1 MDESAPRSVID
12 LAGQVALVTGGSSGL
27 GREIAVHL
35 GAAGASVAVLARSEV
50 QLAETI
56 ALIESAGGRG
66 VAATADVRD
75 QHAVERALETVE
87 QELGPVD
94 LLVNNAGVA
103 GPVAPFWEADPSEWW
118 SAVEVNLR
126 GTSLCCSA
134 VLPGMV
140 ARKRGRIV
148 NVTSNAGIYRWP
160 YLSAYAISKAAVI
173 KLTENLAVETK
184 KHGIKLFS
192 IDPGMLRVGMT
203 AALLAEDIPPDHPA
217 AVIGAWF
224 RHQMESGREV
234 PLERGAGLVAFL
246 ASGRADALSGC
257 YLTVY
262 DDVEEF
268 VERAPS
274 IRRDELYTLRLR
286 VAKSH

>member
-1 MDESAPRSVID
+1 MIGAVLD

-27 GREIAVHL
+27 GREISLYLAEV
-35 GAAGASVAVLARSEV
+35 GASVAVMARSIDQV
-50 QLAETI
+50 AETV
-56 ALIESAGGRG
+56 ALIQAVGGHA
-66 VAATADVRD
+66 VAAIADVSD
-75 QHAVERALETVE
+75 PAAVAGAIDTV
-87 QELGPVD
+87 QRELGPVD
-94 LLVNNAGVA
+94 LLVNNAGVS
-103 GPVAPFWEADPSEWW
+103 GPVAPFWEADPAEWW

-126 GTSLCCSA
+126 GTALCCSA

-184 KHGIKLFS
+184 KHRVKLFA

-203 AALLAEDIPPDHPA
+203 AALLDREDIPPEHPA
-217 AVIGAWF
+217 ALIASWF
-224 RHQMESGREV
+224 RQQMESGREM
-234 PLERGAGLVAFL
+234 PLARGAELVGFL
-246 ASGRADALSGC
+246 ASGQADALSGC

-262 DDVEEF
+262 DDIEALVEQ
-268 VERAPS
+268 APS
-274 IRRDELYTLRLR
+274 IRRGELYTLRLR
-286 VAKSH
+286 EPN